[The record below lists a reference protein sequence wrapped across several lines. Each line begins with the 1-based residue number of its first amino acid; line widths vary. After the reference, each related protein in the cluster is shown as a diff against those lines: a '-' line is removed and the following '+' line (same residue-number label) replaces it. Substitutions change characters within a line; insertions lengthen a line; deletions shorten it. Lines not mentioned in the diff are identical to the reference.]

1 MRNRFPAKAIALSI
15 HLAFCSGTVLANPSG
30 AQVANGQVA
39 FAQSNPASLQVT
51 NSPGAVINWQSF
63 SIAPGEITRFIQQSA
78 ASTVLNRVVGQ
89 NLSQIYGTL
98 QSNGRVF
105 LVNPNGILVGPGAVI
120 DTAGFIASSL
130 RMTDADFLAGKLR
143 FSGDASAGAVVNQGR
158 IRTGFGGTVAL
169 IAPHV
174 ENSGL
179 IETPGGGIL
188 LAAGQKVQIAS
199 IEHGDVLFE
208 VQAPTDSVVNLGQL
222 LADGGAVGAFAGTL
236 KHSGEIR
243 ANALI
248 RDAGGQIVLAGQ
260 KDVELAAGSVTAADG
275 RSGGQ
280 ITIDSAS
287 GTARV
292 GGTVHA
298 TGTVGAGGL
307 VTITGERVALVGNAV
322 VDASG
327 AAGGGT
333 VLVGGDWQG
342 ANPAIHNAA
351 ATFVAAGASIRAD
364 ATGHGDGGKVVVWAD
379 GDTRFLGT
387 LSAQGGANGGDGG
400 QAEVSGKGDLLF
412 LGGARLGAAKGRL
425 GSLLLD
431 PLDLFVDS
439 VGGLNPYIIDESTD
453 FPDHAVTVSPAT
465 LAAITGNVTLY
476 ASRDMRFNSAVVLTT
491 AGQGLTASAGRDL
504 QIGAGIST
512 NGGAVALTAARTLQ
526 AFAAAPIATGGG
538 NVNLSAQNISATS
551 LTVAA
556 GGGSVTGGSSAGS
569 LQIGTIASA
578 GAINLASTGGSLSTS
593 TMTSAGAISLNSNGG
608 SLLTSS
614 LTASGAV
621 TLTSSNSV
629 STGAIATNGGAL
641 QLSAASGSAS
651 ASSADTRASG
661 GPGGGAVT
669 MNATGSTVSTG
680 TVQAGNGNI
689 SLAGT
694 RVSTGTM
701 TTTGT
706 VSLTASSGNISAT
719 VNDAASV
726 VATASRSLSSV
737 SINLTSTS
745 TTTPLNATTVT
756 ATASNCSSA
765 SSCPSATVTLT
776 GSQGV
781 NVGAVSAVAPV
792 TTYSGY
798 TPQYQQRNSSVTIDG
813 QAGSIQALSSAS
825 QITATDV
832 TLRTTAGS
840 GGGIGS
846 VAVPLKVDVERSFT
860 FAPNGAFDVVLNG
873 SGPNSLNLQVGAA
886 ATGTYV
892 GTLTRAGQINLDVA
906 ATTTT
911 VTANDFSITG
921 GFDTPVYGSSPSIQ
935 LVIPNGNLIATNVS
949 MPKGD
954 QVGFASC
961 TYYYCGTSI
970 LGLGVTLQASNNLTV
985 GSFDRQAGGAYG
997 KAVTFTAGDT
1007 GSVTLGTITGSL
1019 DSVSVNAGTDVT
1031 IGNRLVT
1038 QGNVSITAAQGS
1050 ADTGN
1055 VTIDGLGIN
1064 TAGGSGGVT
1073 INVLSALAGSGEL
1086 RAGTDNGAL
1095 EIAAGGSVNV
1105 SARTIGTSGF
1115 TNPFDVAAPS
1125 VTFNTNS
1132 YAGTA
1137 IGSASGPVVA
1147 NTANLTINAAGC
1159 ATSSGLCVGSYL
1171 GGTFN
1176 VSTGSLPLTT
1186 LTVRADPVLVG
1197 SGGLAQVASN
1207 GNTYAFNSDGTNFSV
1222 APLVAGGGQFSG
1234 GTLDFTTQRGDLT
1247 LANVNFSST
1256 NGSLSLTTLGNLANL
1271 TQPASNAIDLGT
1283 GTLTVRA
1290 DGNVGLQ
1297 AINAGGMSVANAT
1310 SYFGSGANYISGYY
1324 RTGVAS
1330 FSNNLQ
1336 VISDSGGAG
1345 GSFDVVSRGAI
1356 TSGDLRV
1363 GNVSF
1368 TAYSGGIT
1376 TGLIGSAATPANSIY
1391 LYTDYSG
1398 GGDITTGA
1406 IEANST
1412 QLSTYYGNIATGAIN
1427 AVNTGASNVQLSAY
1441 YDGSVTVGGSIDA
1454 ASVTLQ
1460 AARGSTGG
1468 MVTVTGNINA
1478 AAATTHPNSI
1488 TIQADQSIS
1497 TGTLDADS
1505 VSLGSYYCCA
1515 SETVTVGA
1523 IGSHLPGNRVDVSG
1537 TSVSIGGAVALDGA
1551 GSGQSVYLSASGDLS
1566 LGGDLTF
1573 GQSDGVY
1580 LSAGGTITLL
1590 PGGGNITAANG
1601 MSYIDI
1607 RAGNGNTASPFQ
1619 FKTIDSG
1626 TDGAGNFG
1634 TVRLDAAAGIF
1645 QAAGGSG
1652 ITGGTVTLRSTAAN
1666 SQINAFGAL
1675 APGALNLHEVRIL
1688 TLETG
1693 GDVDIRLGG
1702 ASGAPVLANLDIT
1715 RNATGTVFSLNDGSS
1730 ATALNGQ
1737 QSLTVTD
1744 ITGGSSVVLT
1754 NSAPTG
1760 VNFRYRNGSGSA
1772 PDIVA
1777 AATTGG
1783 GSVILETSGGTVTTN
1798 AIDTRGG
1805 AAGDGGVSVSAGTG
1819 IVVAGTMDSGN
1830 GNINLSTFGDIG
1842 GAGSL
1847 TSGSNVVLSSS
1858 GGSIG
1863 SIGTPLAVTAPSV
1876 QLNASRSGVG
1886 GDVYA
1891 SLTGTTALGVNADN
1905 GFAITASSD
1914 LVSLDLVTRGD
1925 GLGATSLSTATQSFG
1940 FARNGSALDISTVA
1954 STIPLTNLAV
1964 TVNVGDIRVVGTG
1977 ASSIAADGLSLT
1989 ASGNLTLDGSSSAVV
2004 LSNVSQTF
2012 RGTNVRVNGQGTL
2025 RATGTQEFRSQGGA
2039 GNVEF
2044 LSSGGAITVDAADQ
2058 VLASTQDIL
2067 LQGGSA
2073 ANEGVTVAAT
2083 NSQSFSASRHI
2094 NLFGGTAAD
2103 TAVTVTL
2110 TGSGDQNFMSSGG
2123 SISLLAGSGD
2133 RASVSVGATGTGQQT
2148 FYAAGDII
2156 LTGGGTAGVTANSKV
2171 LVSKAIGGDQTVY
2184 AGGNISLT
2192 GGAGDSGSV
2201 TLQNRGSGN
2210 QWVGTSST
2218 CCNYYVATDNVTL
2231 RGGGG
2236 ANSSVSVTADG
2247 QQTIEAIG
2255 TISFLGGSGND
2266 SAIKVTSDHGSQ
2278 TIGNWNYY
2286 YQVDPT
2292 DNLVLTGGSGDR
2304 AHVLVSTNA
2313 QQWIRPVSSL
2323 ALTGGT
2329 GTDSYVR
2336 INTNL
2341 VTSSGQSINNAAQ
2354 VVGYGSSGADGYY
2367 GSQLGTISVVA
2378 GSGSGSF
2385 AEIVSASDQ
2394 RLTSSAMLLTGSATD
2409 GVYAQVV
2416 ARNQYLNTG
2425 ATTLTAGT
2433 GNGANVLV
2441 SATGTDADTAQY
2453 GYPFYPQALQDLRF
2467 ASLILTGMGTAGGNT
2482 ATARVTSG
2490 GAQYFSGSTTRLTAG
2505 AGPASV
2511 AELTAVTS
2519 QSGGLGNLT
2528 LAGGSGQDAKARIEA
2543 GTSQSLS
2550 SSSITM
2556 TGGSAATTLVA
2567 IKAGTSQS
2575 LSSGSVS
2582 LAGGTAAG
2590 ASAAIEAG
2598 ASQSLSS
2605 GNIALTGGNGAGA
2618 GAWIKAAS
2626 GQTLSGSGAVNL
2638 TGGTGAAGSGNDASA
2653 MIINQSGTQ
2662 SVGKGGGTSIIR
2674 SGTDYAAAGIWN
2686 AGTSQSVT
2694 LGNLTIDTSA
2704 GANNGATFG
2713 GLYSGIANAGRGSQT
2728 VQTNALTISNANAP
2742 GTVGILTPGD
2752 QTVTAFGNLTV
2763 QTAHATGA
2771 AKIATSAG
2779 TQTVGASGL
2788 MTVQVTGGG
2797 GTAAIDATTGTQ
2809 TIRGTSTNT
2818 ADPGAAASS
2827 GSASGGVRVQVAG
2840 GSGGTARI
2848 ANSGGAQTIIAAYV
2862 DVNTTAAGTAVVS
2875 ASGDQAVHTTNGLA
2889 SSTGSLRVAA
2899 IGGGSAT
2906 LSSGG
2911 DQLLQI
2917 DYPELMQGARDGRIT
2932 VGDPTAAGVSAIRA
2946 VDQTVFARSI
2956 AILGGSAA
2964 GANASIDVSGVQNI
2978 SLVNSTNTAGGSLS
2992 VQGGAG
2998 GNAILDPT
3006 AQTILS
3012 NVPISVVGGS
3022 GNGVIGGILASGDQV
3037 IVVTTGGSSSITA
3050 QGGSG
3055 TDAFGRIT
3063 TTGPSLQVGTN
3074 GDIALTAG
3082 SGSNA
3087 DGVMG
3092 AVNGTNFFSCNG
3104 VVGGACSVTGLTTD
3118 PFANGIADAGV
3129 FRTPTIVPLD
3139 SIGSQNGSLLSEE
3152 SPFDLITLLLPPRL
3166 WSSGPDDE
3174 EHIYRRRGLEVC
3186 R

>member
-39 FAQSNPASLQVT
+39 FAQPNAVSLQVT

-143 FSGDASAGAVVNQGR
+143 FAGDASSGAVVNQGR

-169 IAPHV
+169 IAPSV

-208 VQAPTDSVVNLGQL
+208 VQAPTDSVVNLGRL

-280 ITIDSAS
+280 ITVDSAS

-292 GGTVHA
+292 AGTVHA
-298 TGTVGAGGL
+298 AGTVGQGGL
-307 VTITGERVALVGNAV
+307 VEITGERVALVGNAV

-327 AAGGGT
+327 TAGGGT

-342 ANPAIHNAA
+342 ANPAVHNAA
-351 ATFVAAGASIRAD
+351 ATFVAAGASITAD
-364 ATGHGDGGKVVVWAD
+364 ATSRGDGGKVVVWAD

-387 LSAQGGANGGDGG
+387 LSAQGGANGGNGG

-412 LGGARLGAAKGRL
+412 LGGARLGAPKGRL
-425 GSLLLD
+425 GNLLLD

-439 VGGLNPYIIDESTD
+439 VGGLNPYIIDETTD

-476 ASRDMRFNSAVVLTT
+476 ASRDLRFNSAVALTT
-491 AGQGLTASAGRDL
+491 AGQGLAASAGRDL

-526 AFAAAPIATGGG
+526 AFAAAPITTSGG
-538 NVNLSAQNISATS
+538 NVNLSAQNISASS

-556 GGGSVTGGSSAGS
+556 GGGSVTAASSAGS

-578 GAINLASTGGSLSTS
+578 GTINLASTGGSLSTS
-593 TMTSAGAISLNSNGG
+593 AMTSAGAISLNSNGG
-608 SLLTSS
+608 SLSTSS

-621 TLTSSNSV
+621 TLTSSNSA
-629 STGAIATNGGAL
+629 STGAVATNGGAL
-641 QLSAASGSAS
+641 QMSAASGSAS
-651 ASSADTRASG
+651 ASSVDTRSGG

-669 MNATGSTVSTG
+669 LNATGSTVSTG

-689 SLAGT
+689 TLAGT

-701 TTTGT
+701 TTTGA
-706 VSLTASSGNISAT
+706 VSLTATSGNISAT

-726 VATASRSLSSV
+726 VAAASRSFSSV
-737 SINLTSTS
+737 SVNLTSTS

-756 ATASNCSSA
+756 ATATNCSSS

-781 NVGAVSAVAPV
+781 NVGTVSASAPA
-792 TTYSGY
+792 TTTSGY
-798 TPQYQQRNSSVTIDG
+798 TPQYQQHNTSVTIDG

-832 TLRTTAGS
+832 TLRTTVGS

-846 VAVPLKVDVERSFT
+846 AAVPLKVDVERSFS

-873 SGPNSLNLQVGAA
+873 SGPNSLNLQVGVA
-886 ATGTYV
+886 ATGTYS

-911 VTANDFSITG
+911 VTANDFSVTG
-921 GFDTPVYGSSPSIQ
+921 GFDTPVYGGSPSIQ
-935 LVIPNGNLIATNVS
+935 LVVPNGNLVATNVS

-961 TYYYCGTSI
+961 TFYYCGTSI

-985 GSFDRQAGGAYG
+985 GTFDRQAGGVYG
-997 KAVTFTAGDT
+997 KAVTFTAGDA
-1007 GSVTLGTITGSL
+1007 GAVTLGTVNGRL

-1031 IGNRLVT
+1031 IGNSLVT
-1038 QGNVSITAAQGS
+1038 QGNVSIAAAQGS

-1073 INVLSALAGSGEL
+1073 INVLSALAGNGEL

-1105 SARTIGTSGF
+1105 SARTIGTGGF
-1115 TNPFDVAAPS
+1115 ANPLDVAAPS
-1125 VTFNTNS
+1125 VTFNTNG

-1159 ATSSGLCVGSYL
+1159 STSSGLCVGSFL

-1176 VSTGSLPLTT
+1176 VSTGAVPLTT

-1207 GNTYAFNSDGTNFSV
+1207 GNTYAFNSDGTNFSL

-1234 GTLDFTTQRGDLT
+1234 GWLDFTTQRGDLT
-1247 LANVNFSST
+1247 LASVNFSST
-1256 NGSLSLTTLGNLANL
+1256 NGSLSLTTLGNLANIA
-1271 TQPASNAIDLGT
+1271 QPASNAIDLGA
-1283 GTLTVRA
+1283 GALTLRA
-1290 DGNVGLQ
+1290 DGNVALQ
-1297 AINAGGMSVANAT
+1297 AVNAGGMSVANAT
-1310 SYFGSGANYISGYY
+1310 SYFGSGANYINGYY

-1336 VISDSGGAG
+1336 TITDSGAAS
-1345 GSFDVVSRGAI
+1345 GSFDVTSRGAI
-1356 TSGDLRV
+1356 TTGDLSV

-1368 TAYSGGIT
+1368 TAYSGGIS

-1398 GGDITTGA
+1398 GGGITTGA

-1412 QLSTYYGNIATGAIN
+1412 QLFAYNGNIATGAIN
-1427 AVNTGASNVQLSAY
+1427 AVNTGASSVQLSAY
-1441 YDGSVTVGGSIDA
+1441 SGSVAVGGSIDA
-1454 ASVTLQ
+1454 ASVYLQ
-1460 AARGSTGG
+1460 ASGSGTAGI
-1468 MVTVTGNINA
+1468 VNVTGNINA
-1478 AAATTHPNSI
+1478 AAATTHPNNI

-1505 VSLGSYYCCA
+1505 VSLGSYYCCS
-1515 SETVTVGA
+1515 SETVAVGA
-1523 IGSHLPGNRVDVSG
+1523 IGSHLPGNRVEVSG
-1537 TSVSIGGAVALDGA
+1537 TSVTIGGGVALDGT
-1551 GSGQSVYLSASGDLS
+1551 GSGQTMYLSASGDLT
-1566 LGGDLTF
+1566 LGGDVTF
-1573 GQSDGVY
+1573 GQSDGIY
-1580 LSAGGTITLL
+1580 LSANGMITLL

-1601 MSYIDI
+1601 VSYIDI
-1607 RAGNGNTASPFQ
+1607 RAGNGNVALPFQ
-1619 FKTIDSG
+1619 FKTIHAG

-1666 SQINAFGAL
+1666 SHMNAFGAL
-1675 APGALNLHEVRIL
+1675 APGALSLHEVRSL
-1688 TLETG
+1688 TVETG
-1693 GDVDIRLGG
+1693 GHVDIHLGG

-1715 RNATGTVFSLNDGSS
+1715 RNATGTGFSLNDGSS

-1737 QSLTVTD
+1737 QNLTVTD
-1744 ITGGSSVVLT
+1744 ISGGTSVGLA
-1754 NSAPTG
+1754 NSAATG

-1772 PDIVA
+1772 GNIVA

-1783 GSVILETSGGTVTTN
+1783 GTVTLETSAGSVTTN

-1819 IVVAGTMDSGN
+1819 IVVAGATDSGN
-1830 GNINLSTFGDIG
+1830 GSINLSTSGDIG

-1863 SIGTPLAVTAPSV
+1863 SVGTPLAVTAPSV

-1886 GDVYA
+1886 GDVHA

-1905 GFAITASSD
+1905 GFTITSSSD
-1914 LVSLDLVTRGD
+1914 LASLDLVTRGD
-1925 GLGATSLSTATQSFG
+1925 GVGATSLSTATQSFG

-1954 STIPLTNLAV
+1954 STSPLSNLAI
-1964 TVNVGDIRVVGTG
+1964 TVNAGDIRVIGTG
-1977 ASSIAADGLSLT
+1977 TSSIAADGLSLT
-1989 ASGNLTLDGSSSAVV
+1989 ASGTLTLDGGSSAIV

-2012 RGTNVRVNGQGTL
+2012 RGTNVLVNGQGALT
-2025 RATGTQEFRSQGGA
+2025 ASAAQEFRSQGGA
-2039 GNVEF
+2039 GDVEF
-2044 LSSGGAITVDAADQ
+2044 RASGGAIAVNATDQ
-2058 VLASTQDIL
+2058 TLASTRDIL
-2067 LQGGSA
+2067 LQGGTA
-2073 ANEGVTVAAT
+2073 ANEGVTIAAT
-2083 NSQSFSASRHI
+2083 NSQSFSANRHI
-2094 NLFGGTAAD
+2094 NLFGGSAAD
-2103 TAVTVTL
+2103 TAVAVTL
-2110 TGSGDQNFMSSGG
+2110 TGSGDQDFASSGG

-2133 RASVSVGATGTGQQT
+2133 RASVSVTASGAGQQT
-2148 FYAAGDII
+2148 FLAAGDII
-2156 LTGGGTAGVTANSKV
+2156 LSGGGAAGVTSNSKV
-2171 LVSKAIGGDQTVY
+2171 LLSKGVGGDQTVY
-2184 AGGNISLT
+2184 AAGNINLT

-2201 TLQNRGSGN
+2201 ILENRGGGN
-2210 QWVGTSST
+2210 QRVGTSST
-2218 CCNYYVATDNVTL
+2218 CCNTYVATDNVTL

-2304 AHVLVSTNA
+2304 AHVLVESNA
-2313 QQWIRPVSSL
+2313 QQWIRPTSSL

-2336 INTNL
+2336 IHTNL
-2341 VTSSGQSINNAAQ
+2341 VTTSGQSINNAAQ
-2354 VVGYGSSGADGYY
+2354 IVGYGSSGADGYY
-2367 GSQLGTISVVA
+2367 GSQLGTLSVTG
-2378 GSGSGSF
+2378 GSGSGSY
-2385 AEIVSASDQ
+2385 AEITSASDQ
-2394 RLTSSAMLLTGSATD
+2394 RLTSSAMMLTGSATD
-2409 GVYAQVV
+2409 GVYAQVA

-2433 GNGANVLV
+2433 GNGAHALI

-2453 GYPFYPQALQDLRF
+2453 AYPFYPQALQDFRF
-2467 ASLILTGMGTAGGNT
+2467 SSLILTGMGTAGGNT
-2482 ATARVTSG
+2482 ASARVTSG

-2511 AELTAVTS
+2511 AEMTAVTS
-2519 QSGGLGNLT
+2519 QSGGLGNVT

-2556 TGGSAATTLVA
+2556 TGGSAARTLAA

-2575 LSSGSVS
+2575 FSSGSVS

-2598 ASQSLSS
+2598 TSQSLSS
-2605 GNIALTGGNGAGA
+2605 GSIALTGGNGAGA

-2626 GQTLSGSGAVNL
+2626 GQTLSGSGSVNL
-2638 TGGTGAAGSGNDASA
+2638 IGGTGAAGSGNDASA

-2662 SVGKGGGTSIIR
+2662 SIGKGGGTSIFR
-2674 SGTDYAAAGIWN
+2674 SGADYAAAGIWN
-2686 AGTSQSVT
+2686 AGASQSVT
-2694 LGNLTIDTSA
+2694 LGNLTIDTST

-2713 GLYSGIANAGRGSQT
+2713 GLYSGIANTGSGSQT
-2728 VQTNALTISNANAP
+2728 VQTNSLTISNTNAP
-2742 GTVGILTPGD
+2742 GTVGILTPGA
-2752 QTVTAFGNLTV
+2752 QTVLAFGNLTV
-2763 QTAHATGA
+2763 QTANATGG

-2809 TIRGTSTNT
+2809 TIRGTSAST

-2862 DVNTTAAGTAVVS
+2862 DVNTAAAGTAVVS

-2889 SSTGSLRVAA
+2889 NSGGSLRVAA

-2911 DQLLQI
+2911 AQLLQI

-2932 VGDPTAAGVSAIRA
+2932 VGDPTATGVSAIRA
-2946 VDQTVFARSI
+2946 VDQDIFARSI
-2956 AILGGSAA
+2956 AIRGGSAA
-2964 GANASIDVSGVQNI
+2964 GAHASIDVSGVQNI
-2978 SLVNSTNTAGGSLS
+2978 SLVNSTSTPGGSLT

-3022 GNGVIGGILASGDQV
+3022 GTGVIGGILAGGDQ
-3037 IVVTTGGSSSITA
+3037 IIMVTTGGASSIAA

-3063 TTGPSLQVGTN
+3063 TTGPSLQVGTS

-3092 AVNGTNFFSCNG
+3092 AVNGSNFFSCNG
-3104 VVGGACSVTGLTTD
+3104 VVGGVCSATGLTTD

-3139 SIGSQNGSLLSEE
+3139 SIGLQNGSLLSEE

-3166 WSSGPDDE
+3166 WISSPDDE